1 MIIHRWCGH
10 TVRNVIRVVRSTR
23 CEIIINRGLTRA
35 TTKRIVAKH
44 WRYHSDAIRR
54 VRRRTLYQTKPSFT
68 TVATVVI
75 FPIVDEPKIQTA
87 LVPSNDATELD
98 PQPKAGRVK
107 RSPVSCKFE
116 VLYKFTLAGD
126 TEVNEAQENMRAS
139 IHS

>member
-1 MIIHRWCGH
+1 MPFVESGGAHC
-10 TVRNVIRVVRSTR
+10 
-23 CEIIINRGLTRA
+23 
-35 TTKRIVAKH
+35 
-44 WRYHSDAIRR
+44 
-54 VRRRTLYQTKPSFT
+54 TKPSFT

-107 RSPVSCKFE
+107 RSQVSYKFE